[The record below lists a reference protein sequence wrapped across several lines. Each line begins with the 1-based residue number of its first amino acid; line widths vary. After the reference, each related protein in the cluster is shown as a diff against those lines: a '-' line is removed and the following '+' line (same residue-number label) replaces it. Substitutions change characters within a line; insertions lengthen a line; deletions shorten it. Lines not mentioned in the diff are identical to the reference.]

1 MDPARVLV
9 EFGDPAAWPNG
20 ARGASTGGGYA
31 LFAWGVVDLFAGD
44 AIPSAS
50 GWHIGSLRFGSTGP
64 GW

>member
-31 LFAWGVVDLFAGD
+31 LFAWGSSTCLPVTPSRPHPAGT
-44 AIPSAS
+44 SA
-50 GWHIGSLRFGSTGP
+50 H
-64 GW
+64 